1 MTDALLFAD
10 IAQKAHAVLT
20 GHVKTTLNGKVRVQ
34 TILRCCVP
42 SAATRNDASVNCR
55 RGGNMALTR

>member
-20 GHVKTTLNGKVRVQ
+20 QHVKATLNGKAR
-34 TILRCCVP
+34 L
-42 SAATRNDASVNCR
+42 
-55 RGGNMALTR
+55 